1 MRSILTVFIALNA
14 YSWLK
19 ILVLQREEYDRL
31 VGSESACGI
40 VEGYCSWPA
49 FVLHGAPLD
58 ALAVLAIMALLWRRL
73 PRRELVLWAIVV
85 AICVHLGWRFYSHS
99 IRYPRQAMAGQIE
112 GAVGLAGAA
121 WCTHLDRTKE
131 S

>member
-1 MRSILTVFIALNA
+1 MKWRWIAGWIVRSILIAFVALNA
-14 YSWLK
+14 YGWLR

-58 ALAVLAIMALLWRRL
+58 APAILALVALLWRGL
-73 PRRELVLWAIVV
+73 PRRDFVLWAIVV
-85 AICVHLGWRFYSHS
+85 AICLHLAWRFYSHS
-99 IRYPRQAMAGQIE
+99 IRYPRQTTAGEIE
-112 GAVGLAGAA
+112 GAVGEVSA
-121 WCTHLDRTKE
+121 
-131 S
+131 